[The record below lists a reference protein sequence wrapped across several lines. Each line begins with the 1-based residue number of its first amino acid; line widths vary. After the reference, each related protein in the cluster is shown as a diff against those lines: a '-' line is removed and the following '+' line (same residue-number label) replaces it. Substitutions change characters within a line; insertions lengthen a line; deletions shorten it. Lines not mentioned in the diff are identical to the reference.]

1 MNVLAPIPE
10 CSAPLDHY
18 ATALAHTQQ
27 MHSDLQA
34 AHEVIAQLKAD
45 LHREQDRCVMLL
57 EERNK
62 YRADAELLRNKLL
75 SICTTVANIGLMTKE
90 AEAVVMTVN
99 ERAAVEHPAIDKLE
113 AEFKQGNETP

>member
-1 MNVLAPIPE
+1 
-10 CSAPLDHY
+10 
-18 ATALAHTQQ
+18 
-27 MHSDLQA
+27 
-34 AHEVIAQLKAD
+34 
-45 LHREQDRCVMLL
+45 MLL